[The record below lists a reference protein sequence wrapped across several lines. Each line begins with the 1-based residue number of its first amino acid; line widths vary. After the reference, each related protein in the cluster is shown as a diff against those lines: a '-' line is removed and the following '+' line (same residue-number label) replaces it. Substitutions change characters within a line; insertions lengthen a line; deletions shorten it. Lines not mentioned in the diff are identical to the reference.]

1 MRVYDAAT
9 VSRLT
14 GETESYD
21 DAFFPNVIRKR
32 ELELIERVLRAEKP
46 QFILDFGCGG
56 GWLSISLRKWSFS
69 FVGMDIS
76 RNMVKNAKI
85 VCHDAEFVVCY
96 AMRLPFRDGVF
107 DFV

>member
-1 MRVYDAAT
+1 MSLEDEMLVYDAAT

-32 ELELIERVLRAEKP
+32 ELELIKRVLQAEKP

-56 GWLSISLRKWSFS
+56 GWLSILLHKWGFS

-76 RNMVKNAKI
+76 RHMSRTPKSSALTLNLLFAT
-85 VCHDAEFVVCY
+85 
-96 AMRLPFRDGVF
+96 R
-107 DFV
+107 